1 MRRKWFSVSLSLALV
16 LGGLVGC
23 GPDRGNKAQE
33 ASGGEKPEKL
43 VVWENADDGKQLG
56 HTKKL
61 AAEFE
66 KKTGIKVE
74 VVPVGILKQQ
84 EKLTLDGPAGKGPDL
99 VTWPHDQLGAAVIK
113 GLVQPIEADSSVT
126 GQFDESALSAL
137 TYDGKLYGLP
147 KVTESIALIY
157 NKKLMPKPP
166 ATYEELVQ
174 FAKANTKPAEKKYGV
189 MFEINNLYYNHFLL
203 AGKGGYVFK
212 HEGGKYDP
220 SDIGL
225 NSPGAVAAAKEVERW
240 FKEGLLPRN
249 LNGNAINGLFKE
261 GKVAAVINGPWAVR
275 DYQNAGI
282 DIGVA
287 PIPKVDGKDAQTF
300 IGVKGWYISA
310 YSKSPKYALELMK
323 FLTTKDALKTRFQET
338 GEIPPH
344 KELANDPVIANDPI
358 VSGFA
363 QQAKLGVPMPNIPE
377 MNQVWEPINNAF
389 NFIATGKQTPEQAL
403 NDAVKI
409 IKEKIKTQQQ

>member
-1 MRRKWFSVSLSLALV
+1 MMGKKWLSVTMSLALALSV
-16 LGGLVGC
+16 LAGC
-23 GPDRGNKAQE
+23 APERKQATT
-33 ASGGEKPEKL
+33 GGEKPEKL

-74 VVPVGILKQQ
+74 VVPVAILKQQ

-113 GLVQPIEADSSVT
+113 GLVQPINPDASVT

-137 TYDGKLYGLP
+137 TVDGKLYGLP

-157 NKKLMPKPP
+157 NKKLMPNPP
-166 ATYEELVQ
+166 GTFEELKS
-174 FAKANTKPAEKKYGV
+174 FAKSYTKPAEKKYGV
-189 MFEINNLYYNHFLL
+189 MFEINNLYFNHFLVD
-203 AGKGGYVFK
+203 AKGGYVFK
-212 HEGGKYDP
+212 HENGKYDP

-225 NSPGAVAAAKEVERW
+225 NNAGAVEAGKEVESW
-240 FKEGLLPRN
+240 FKEGLLP
-249 LNGNAINGLFKE
+249 NGLKGDTINGLFKE
-261 GKVAAVINGPWAVR
+261 GKVAAVINGPWAVL
-275 DYQNAGI
+275 DYKQAGI
-282 DIGVA
+282 DVGVA
-287 PIPKVDGKDAQTF
+287 PIPKVNGKDARTF
-300 IGVKGWYISA
+300 IGVKGWYLSA
-310 YSKSPKYALELMK
+310 YSKAPNEALELMK
-323 FLTTKDALKTRFQET
+323 FLTSKDALKSRFVET

-344 KELANDPVIANDPI
+344 KELINDPVIADDPV

-363 QQAKLGVPMPNIPE
+363 KQAAMGVPMPNIAE

-389 NFIATGKQTPEQAL
+389 NFIATGKQKPEQAL

-409 IKEKIKTQQQ
+409 IKEKI